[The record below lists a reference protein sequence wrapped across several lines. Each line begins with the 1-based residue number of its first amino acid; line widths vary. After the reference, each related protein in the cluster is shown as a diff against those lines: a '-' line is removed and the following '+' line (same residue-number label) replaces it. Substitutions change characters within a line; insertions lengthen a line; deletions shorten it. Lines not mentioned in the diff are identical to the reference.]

1 MPEGKARQDEDGVRV
16 VVGATYEETVLGAAA
31 PVALMVYAP
40 WCSHSKRL
48 APQWGA
54 LHRWYKKDARLLVA
68 KLDASANEFRHP
80 EVLSFPRVFFFPA
93 NATRLEAAVEMTE
106 PAKPDVEQLAAWV
119 EQMRER
125 HSEPETGAGAEES
138 KDEL

>member
-68 KLDASANEFRHP
+68 AKRSGHLDQRI
-80 EVLSFPRVFFFPA
+80 
-93 NATRLEAAVEMTE
+93 
-106 PAKPDVEQLAAWV
+106 
-119 EQMRER
+119 
-125 HSEPETGAGAEES
+125 
-138 KDEL
+138 